1 MEVKEVMIHGDY
13 AAFWGGVF
21 SNWYPCKFK
30 AYGKT
35 WYSSE
40 QFFMWLKAEY
50 FDDEETALAITKT
63 MSASVAKQLGRE
75 VKNFDE
81 TKWQA
86 VRYEKMYEA
95 VYKKFAQNEE
105 LLQDLLSDEYK
116 DKHFVEGSPV
126 DTIWGIG
133 IKWTKP
139 IIADKNNWKGEN
151 LLGQVLDEVRERV
164 KKE

>member
-1 MEVKEVMIHGDY
+1 
-13 AAFWGGVF
+13 
-21 SNWYPCKFK
+21 
-30 AYGKT
+30 
-35 WYSSE
+35 
-40 QFFMWLKAEY
+40 
-50 FDDEETALAITKT
+50 
-63 MSASVAKQLGRE
+63 MSASVAKQLGRG

-81 TKWQA
+81 TKWQE

-151 LLGQVLDEVRERV
+151 LLGQVLDEVREKL

>member
-86 VRYEKMYEA
+86 VRYEFCRRKSCRYHLGNWHQM
-95 VYKKFAQNEE
+95 
-105 LLQDLLSDEYK
+105 
-116 DKHFVEGSPV
+116 DKANHCRQEQLERGKPAWTGS
-126 DTIWGIG
+126 
-133 IKWTKP
+133 
-139 IIADKNNWKGEN
+139 
-151 LLGQVLDEVRERV
+151 
-164 KKE
+164 